1 MSSRVQK
8 IVGKLKHFYGKL
20 PSPPSDPFTLFVW
33 EILSN
38 HSSEKKRAAAMAA
51 LKKAGALT
59 VDGMWNCSPRKI
71 EEAVALAGP
80 YMPQRVQAL
89 KKGAEAFR
97 RNPDL
102 PAIIRQPPPAAAFR
116 ALKGIPLMTGDGSGY
131 RMLLFPGRQ
140 AVLPVDARVARAATR
155 LGYGEK
161 SANFPKTAKSVR
173 AAVKSET
180 PGSVDAYRD
189 LYICFEHHGGRICT
203 ESAPKCDECP
213 VADDCP
219 SRR

>member
-1 MSSRVQK
+1 MASRCDRLVA
-8 IVGKLKHFYGKL
+8 KLKKFYGKL
-20 PSPPSDPFTLFVW
+20 PAPPSDPFTLFVW

-59 VDGMWNCSPRKI
+59 VDGMWNCPPRKI
-71 EEAVALAGP
+71 EESVALAGP
-80 YMPQRVQAL
+80 YMAQRVQAL

-102 PAIIRQPPPAAAFR
+102 PEIIKQSPAVAFR

-131 RMLLFPGRQ
+131 RMLLFPGGQ

-161 SANFPKTAKSVR
+161 SANFPKSAKSVR

-180 PGSVDAYRD
+180 PASADGFRN
-189 LYICFEHHGGRICT
+189 LYIYLEHHGGTTCT
-203 ESAPKCDECP
+203 ESNPKCDECP
-213 VADDCP
+213 LADDCP